1 MALVRWEDPI
11 DMLNRFER
19 EMSALIN
26 QFFGN
31 AAARR
36 TEPTLPRVW
45 APAVDVR
52 EDDNEITINME
63 LPGVKPEEVEI
74 ELTGDMLCVKGER
87 KFQDEERR
95 KDYVR
100 IERAY
105 GTFQRSFTLGTPT
118 DAEKVTAHYRDGVLS
133 ITLPK
138 AEQVRPKKVQVKA
151 G

>member
-19 EMSALIN
+19 EMSALMN

-36 TEPTLPRVW
+36 TEPNLPHVW

-74 ELTGDMLCVKGER
+74 ELTGDTLCAKGER
-87 KFQDEERR
+87 KFHDEERR

-105 GTFQRSFTLGTPT
+105 GTFQRSFTLGTPI